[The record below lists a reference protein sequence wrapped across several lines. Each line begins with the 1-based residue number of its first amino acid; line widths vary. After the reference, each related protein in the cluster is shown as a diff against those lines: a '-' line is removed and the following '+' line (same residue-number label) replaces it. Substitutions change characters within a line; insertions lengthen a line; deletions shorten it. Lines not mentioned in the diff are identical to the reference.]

1 MGMDFRMVHAKPVDE
16 CTVFI
21 LDYQA
26 AKDIFE
32 RFEDSETDK
41 FMKDAKEKYEIIL
54 KKTKNSGRKNTVF
67 NRQAMQAKKDD
78 NSDDD
83 ISENDIRNA
92 NTKDFSTQTTDLS
105 TADIERLLKIER
117 KYKDLDRKNRKG
129 GSKRNKH
136 EKSNGDDSFDL

>member
-1 MGMDFRMVHAKPVDE
+1 MNLYSGDGDDEKDVILTVEAGQCFGDVEFFMGMDFRMVHAKPVDE

-54 KKTKNSGRKNTVF
+54 KKTKNSGRKNTI
-67 NRQAMQAKKDD
+67 M
-78 NSDDD
+78 
-83 ISENDIRNA
+83 
-92 NTKDFSTQTTDLS
+92 
-105 TADIERLLKIER
+105 
-117 KYKDLDRKNRKG
+117 
-129 GSKRNKH
+129 NK
-136 EKSNGDDSFDL
+136 